1 MGQWIGLYVGNK
13 KGHIREGMRPEKS
26 RYRRFP
32 TLVLSRSGTRV
43 VQYGLDISAKTL
55 P

>member
-26 RYRRFP
+26 HCAASLRWYYP
-32 TLVLSRSGTRV
+32 GQV
-43 VQYGLDISAKTL
+43 
-55 P
+55 